1 MSQPTNQELYTL
13 LIHLEKKID
22 LLNARLN
29 HISCGSS
36 FIEIPQYTIYDWL
49 ENAKIESSHLT
60 TLFTQNDGHL
70 EAIKQIKYQF

>member
-29 HISCGSS
+29 IFQTEVHLLK
-36 FIEIPQYTIYDWL
+36 YHNIY
-49 ENAKIESSHLT
+49 S
-60 TLFTQNDGHL
+60 
-70 EAIKQIKYQF
+70 

>member
-1 MSQPTNQELYTL
+1 MSQPTNQELYIINTFRKNRPF
-13 LIHLEKKID
+13 ERKI
-22 LLNARLN
+22 N

-60 TLFTQNDGHL
+60 TLLLKMTV
-70 EAIKQIKYQF
+70 I